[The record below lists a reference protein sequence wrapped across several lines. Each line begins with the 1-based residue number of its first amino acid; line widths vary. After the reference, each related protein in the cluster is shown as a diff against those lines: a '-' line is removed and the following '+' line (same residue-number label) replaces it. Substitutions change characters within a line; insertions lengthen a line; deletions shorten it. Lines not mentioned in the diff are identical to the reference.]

1 MELYNNA
8 AIAEDLPHGISEQC
22 PALCEGLWV
31 SDPQYQASAEANCDF
46 SAGSFQHGINS
57 SPNQLSA
64 VVDSQ
69 SPSNPFDEFINYP
82 PQSLTRSLTWTQPSP
97 SPVPQSNPLHCSK
110 CQQKLPNVNTV
121 LRHVA
126 EKHLPAGRP
135 LRAGR
140 PRWPCVAPNCDLDFI
155 SDKDLRRHLMDIHLG
170 IKYTCSCGRRNR
182 RDNHLAHIQDPLRKC
197 KSVGPYICVC
207 GATADSN
214 APIGLGGH
222 LKHVTEA
229 YFTCSCGQR
238 QRSTDHLRHLYHE
251 RCSRGTPYVCHCGK
265 KTDSHTDTGLGEHRR
280 HVEEDC
286 PHGPSHGLDGQPRK
300 RGRPPKTNN
309 ESTQRGMN

>member
-1 MELYNNA
+1 MQPSQKIYRTEYPNSA
-8 AIAEDLPHGISEQC
+8 LPCAKGCGFLTLSTRRQQKQTVI
-22 PALCEGLWV
+22 LVLGL
-31 SDPQYQASAEANCDF
+31 
-46 SAGSFQHGINS
+46 
-57 SPNQLSA
+57 
-64 VVDSQ
+64 
-69 SPSNPFDEFINYP
+69 SNM
-82 PQSLTRSLTWTQPSP
+82 PSP

-197 KSVGPYICVC
+197 KSVGPYICRPISRVLV
-207 GATADSN
+207 DN
-214 APIGLGGH
+214 ANA
-222 LKHVTEA
+222 VQT
-229 YFTCSCGQR
+229 T
-238 QRSTDHLRHLYHE
+238 
-251 RCSRGTPYVCHCGK
+251 
-265 KTDSHTDTGLGEHRR
+265 
-280 HVEEDC
+280 
-286 PHGPSHGLDGQPRK
+286 
-300 RGRPPKTNN
+300 
-309 ESTQRGMN
+309 